1 MLKLRELNEN
11 DLSIINTW
19 RNDKDLID
27 SLGAPFRFIGPEV
40 DKRWYENYMNSRN
53 VAVRCAIVDENDK
66 ILGLVSLT
74 SIDQL
79 NQSAE
84 FHIMIG
90 SSKNQG
96 RGIGTFAVNEM
107 LKHAFY
113 NLNLQRV
120 ELTVLENNE
129 RAKHLYEKCG
139 FKFEG
144 VRRRSN
150 YKNGTFMNMWMYSIL
165 KEEFNGGGYQHNL
178 ILFVVC
184 LLSCKKQPNSCYK
197 I

>member
-1 MLKLRELNEN
+1 MFKLRELNEN
-11 DLSIINTW
+11 DLDTINTW
-19 RNDKDLID
+19 RNDKNLID
-27 SLGAPFRFIGPEV
+27 NLGAPFRFIGPEV
-40 DKRWYENYMNSRN
+40 DKRWYENYMNNRN
-53 VAVRCAIVDENDK
+53 TVVRCAIVNESDR

-90 SSKNQG
+90 GSENQG
-96 RGIGTFAVNEM
+96 RGMGTFAVNEM

-139 FKFEG
+139 FRFEG
-144 VRRRSN
+144 VKRKSN
-150 YKNGTFMNMWMYSIL
+150 YKNGVFVNMLMYSIL
-165 KEEFNGGGYQHNL
+165 REEFEGGVTKQFN
-178 ILFVVC
+178 IVC
-184 LLSCKKQPNSCYK
+184 CTSSCVQKAA
-197 I
+197 